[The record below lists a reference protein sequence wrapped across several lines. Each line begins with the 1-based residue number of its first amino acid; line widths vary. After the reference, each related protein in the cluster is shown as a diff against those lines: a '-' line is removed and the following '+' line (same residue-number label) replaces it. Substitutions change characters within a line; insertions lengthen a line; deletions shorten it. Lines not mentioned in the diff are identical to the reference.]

1 MKQKRRWMAMLLA
14 GLMVLPGCGAPQT
27 PAEVTATPAPTA
39 TPTPA
44 PAVENEFA
52 LPCYPVGSFHPI
64 TGTNRLNLTLAP
76 LLYRGLF
83 ALDRNF
89 TAQKDLC
96 EDYTVNE
103 DATVWTFTLAEAA
116 FSNGEPFTSAE
127 AVASLNEA
135 RRSDRYGSR
144 LADII
149 KVKALEERKI
159 EVTLSQ
165 PNGALPTLLDVPM
178 VRETEDPLRP
188 LGTGPYFLGEKDGG
202 LILAARDGAK
212 VPKETVE
219 LHPVGSGDDL
229 IYAFDTGEISLVDT
243 DLTGSNMP
251 GYSGRQETTDYPT
264 TTLLYVGC
272 NTDSGLCK
280 EEAVRQAV
288 ALAFDRE
295 QVVKEILLGH
305 AVAAA
310 LPVHPYAEEYDA
322 DVAEGLT
329 YDKEGALELLT
340 RAGWSPDEEG
350 TLVRR
355 RAPLTLKFIVN
366 QENIYKVTIAEA
378 LCEGLRELGCTVN
391 LVKLPWDDFVTALE
405 RRQFD
410 LYLGESILTADF
422 ALETL
427 LGERGGLNYG
437 KYRDRETETLIEARR
452 AQTGAERITAA
463 SALWSR
469 LAQTVPVV
477 PLCFKNGSLLTQWGK
492 VRGMEPTQRD
502 VFAGLEGW
510 SVSG

>member
-1 MKQKRRWMAMLLA
+1 MKQKRRWVAIMLA
-14 GLMVLPGCGAPQT
+14 GLMALSGCGAPQT
-27 PAEVTATPAPTA
+27 PVEVTDTPAPTV
-39 TPTPA
+39 TPTP
-44 PAVENEFA
+44 PPVVENEFA

-64 TGTNRLNLTLAP
+64 TGANRLNLTLAP

-89 TAQKDLC
+89 AAQNDLC
-96 EDYTVNE
+96 ESYTVNE
-103 DATVWTFTLAEAA
+103 EATVWIFTLAEVF
-116 FSNGEPFTSAE
+116 FSNGAPFTSAE
-127 AVASLNEA
+127 AVSSLNMA
-135 RRSDRYGSR
+135 RQSDRYGSR

-149 KVKALEERKI
+149 KVTALEEKKI
-159 EVTLSQ
+159 EVTLSR
-165 PNGALPTLLDVPM
+165 PNGALPALLDVPM
-178 VRETEDPLRP
+178 VRETEDPQRP
-188 LGTGPYFLGEKDGG
+188 LGTGPYFLGERDGN
-202 LILAARDGAK
+202 LILVARDGAK
-212 VPKETVE
+212 VPRETVE

-272 NTDSGLCK
+272 NTDSGACK

-295 QVVKEILLGH
+295 QVAKEILLGH

-310 LPVHPYAEEYDA
+310 LPVHPYTGEYDT
-322 DVAEGLT
+322 DVAAGLA
-329 YDKEGALELLT
+329 YDKERALELLT
-340 RAGWSPDEEG
+340 GAGWSPDEEG
-350 TLVRR
+350 ILARR
-355 RAPLTLKFIVN
+355 RAALTLKFIVN
-366 QENIYKVTIAEA
+366 QENTYKVTVAEA
-378 LCEGLRELGCTVN
+378 LCESLKELGCAVT

-405 RRQFD
+405 RGQFD

-427 LGERGGLNYG
+427 LKGGGSLNYG
-437 KYRDRETETLIEARR
+437 KYRDRKTEALMEERR
-452 AQTGAERITAA
+452 ALTGEERITAA
-463 SALWSR
+463 SALWDR
-469 LAQTVPVV
+469 LAQTTPII

-492 VRGMEPTQRD
+492 VRGMAPTQRD
-502 VFAGLEGW
+502 VFAGLENW